1 MAILVLSRL
10 TNYQIWIGRVRLVWF
25 TIGFTTF
32 NSFTR
37 RMNNREK
44 QETLQ
49 WARRRRV
56 IWFWK
61 WQPLAATRVAASGRK
76 WPQMAASI
84 LLSPAD
90 CLASHDW
97 LSLTLDHCLSLTLPN
112 HMVSECFSP
121 PISNMCSS
129 HPRCRNSEGSMLRSC
144 ILKQVAAT
152 CSHEFNCSLPR
163 RCARP
168 RCWISSV
175 LRRILTR
182 RCWRL
187 LVGTWKLL
195 RRFDAWTSLRALMTG
210 WPQCS
215 QWTSRIRDATRR
227 KLTYQ

>member
-1 MAILVLSRL
+1 MSTQEASNLILE
-10 TNYQIWIGRVRLVWF
+10 
-25 TIGFTTF
+25 
-32 NSFTR
+32 
-37 RMNNREK
+37 M
-44 QETLQ
+44 
-49 WARRRRV
+49 
-56 IWFWK
+56 
-61 WQPLAATRVAASGRK
+61 AATCSHSSGRK
-76 WPQMAASI
+76 WP
-84 LLSPAD
+84 PAFS
-90 CLASHDW
+90 CHRQTDW
-97 LSLTLDHCLSLTLPN
+97 LAMIDSHSHWIIAFHLRCQTTWYLN
-112 HMVSECFSP
+112 CFSP

-129 HPRCRNSEGSMLRSC
+129 HPRCRNSEGSMLPSC